1 MATKVALIT
10 GGARGIGRRVAL
22 DLAARGWSVAI
33 CYRTSAKEANEVI
46 DAVKAHGVRGS
57 ALQCDVSDPKAAGEW
72 VQAINQE
79 WGRID
84 TLINSAGP
92 YHRVSLLE

>member
-1 MATKVALIT
+1 MTTRVALIT
-10 GGARGIGRRVAL
+10 GGARGIGRGVAL

-57 ALQCDVSDPKAAGEW
+57 ALQCDVSDPKAAVEW
-72 VQAINQE
+72 VRGVTQE

-84 TLINSAGP
+84 ALINGSCL
-92 YHRVSLLE
+92 YHLVAL